1 MAREIIKEDG
11 YFGRKGGNG
20 GLLNKGI
27 TGTMGR
33 NGVFNMVYF
42 GFYHSVKTHFPAY
55 SVIKKYVEL
64 KKLSLPFFTKNSVLL
79 LKTALVCHSL
89 KFIRFC
95 NSNLVENLRL
105 MQGGQPLTTL
115 V

>member
-55 SVIKKYVEL
+55 SVS
-64 KKLSLPFFTKNSVLL
+64 KKLSLPFLPKNFVLL
-79 LKTALVCHSL
+79 KNALVCHFTQNYL
-89 KFIRFC
+89 F
-95 NSNLVENLRL
+95 L
-105 MQGGQPLTTL
+105 
-115 V
+115 

>member
-55 SVIKKYVEL
+55 SVSKKYVEL
-64 KKLSLPFFTKNSVLL
+64 KKLNLPFLP
-79 LKTALVCHSL
+79 KTP
-89 KFIRFC
+89 FFC
-95 NSNLVENLRL
+95 
-105 MQGGQPLTTL
+105 
-115 V
+115 

>member
-55 SVIKKYVEL
+55 SVS
-64 KKLSLPFFTKNSVLL
+64 KKLSLPFLPKTSFFLKNCTFKSLRSKFLVSVILIL
-79 LKTALVCHSL
+79 STIYV
-89 KFIRFC
+89 
-95 NSNLVENLRL
+95 
-105 MQGGQPLTTL
+105 
-115 V
+115 